1 MKIPKFIYLLIAV
14 ILTIFIT
21 TVKCSAQLN
30 YNAKRISADTLRGRS
45 SSQGGTGQLNWP
57 YNFTRS
63 YPFITVNDT
72 LLHVWVGR
80 HGGGGSSIDSTNFWR
95 TKSDFS
101 LYGDRLVTIPVSNKL
116 EFQQNGKLR
125 LQIKSTASLLN
136 SPNQDNGFYVD
147 DTYLIG
153 LQNTAYRFYADNT
166 TTSVYSPNN
175 LNYFQTND
183 TNVFLRRGN
192 SGIDILPAY
201 TRASY
206 FGGYNS
212 DWTASY
218 FRTGTATENSIYI
231 NADSTTIYSPI
242 GDSNGKI
249 KLTST
254 GAVLLVGADK
264 IHGFSVIEAGL
275 EWGAYSNDLDS
286 LQFAFRHNAP
296 GMSDAAGDGAI
307 EHLKPGVDHGPVFKM
322 QTYITGSTK
331 ALGRVEIA
339 PPEFNQEAVNLGY
352 INSHVSSFVRTDTIG
367 IGTWD
372 MNATHTTKYFMESN
386 SAWFSGAISSV
397 DQIISVDAYI
407 INDAGTFRYRLSGT
421 GSTTA
426 ASAGGTDKL

>member
-1 MKIPKFIYLLIAV
+1 MKLDASDSYIY
-14 ILTIFIT
+14 
-21 TVKCSAQLN
+21 
-30 YNAKRISADTLRGRS
+30 
-45 SSQGGTGQLNWP
+45 
-57 YNFTRS
+57 
-63 YPFITVNDT
+63 
-72 LLHVWVGR
+72 
-80 HGGGGSSIDSTNFWR
+80 
-95 TKSDFS
+95 
-101 LYGDRLVTIPVSNKL
+101 
-116 EFQQNGKLR
+116 
-125 LQIKSTASLLN
+125 
-136 SPNQDNGFYVD
+136 SPNQTNF
-147 DTYLIG
+147 LS
-153 LQNTAYRFYADNT
+153 L
-166 TTSVYSPNN
+166 NN
-175 LNYFQTND
+175 

-192 SGIDILPAY
+192 SGIDLLPAY
-201 TRASY
+201 SRIAY
-206 FGGYNS
+206 NGGYYS

-231 NADSTTIYSPI
+231 NADSTTIYSPL

-254 GAVLLVGADK
+254 GSVLLVGADK
-264 IHGFSVIEAGL
+264 IHGFSVIEAGF

-339 PPEFNQEAVNLGY
+339 PPEFNREAVNLGY
-352 INSHVSSFVRTDTIG
+352 INSHVSSFVRTDTVG
-367 IGTWD
+367 IGSWD
-372 MNATHTTKYFMESN
+372 MNATTQRNISWSN
-386 SAWFSGAISSV
+386 SAWFSGAISSI

-426 ASAGGTDKL
+426 SVGGTASYNGSTLTLTRATGGLFDDAAYSSTAASRGWVVIQYFE